1 MRKLWRMLA
10 ALGVAAG
17 PIVAIAAPSA
27 AASADGGAEAQFV
40 ALINQLRA
48 SKGLPGLAVNGQM
61 TAQARAWSANMAAN
75 GLREN
80 PNEAS
85 GAPAGWSVLG
95 ENVGTGSSVGDI
107 ESAFIHSPA
116 HYANLVGPRF
126 NLVGVGVV
134 VSNGA
139 LWVTQEFMAG
149 PGAAAAP
156 GPRPA
161 PATSPPRAAPPPPPP
176 PPAAAPVAPPPP
188 DELVRVLGQLEAFD
202 SAA

>member
-1 MRKLWRMLA
+1 MRKLWRMA
-10 ALGVAAG
+10 AAVGVAAG
-17 PIVAIAAPSA
+17 PIVAVAAPA
-27 AASADGGAEAQFV
+27 AAATADGGGESQFV

-85 GAPAGWSVLG
+85 GAPAGWTVLG
-95 ENVGTGSSVGDI
+95 ENVGSGSSVGDI
-107 ESAFIHSPA
+107 EGAFVHSPA

-149 PGAAAAP
+149 PGGAAAP
-156 GPRPA
+156 AARPVA
-161 PATSPPRAAPPPPPP
+161 VTPLPWAAPPPPA
-176 PPAAAPVAPPPP
+176 PPAPAPVAPPPP
-188 DELVRVLGQLEAFD
+188 DELVRVLGELEAFD
-202 SAA
+202 SGA